1 MPSACTYTVF
11 FILTMPLLLTL
22 SYAQNTAPAKN
33 EKTALV
39 EVTVTDSH
47 KAPRSGEQVI
57 FKAKKTGKLS
67 EGRTDG
73 SGTLLATLPAGD
85 EYTVMLNTINDST
98 QFGKLPIPPLADNQ
112 SYTKPFV
119 VEISY
124 EPAKLFILNNVYFET
139 GKATLQPVS
148 FKQLQTLYEYMKWK
162 DSSRIEVGGH
172 TDNVGNDFDNLT
184 LSQKRADNVKAWLV
198 QKGINAS
205 RIIAKGYGAS
215 TPVADNNTDEGRGKN
230 RRTEVRIL

>member
-1 MPSACTYTVF
+1 MPTAYTFF
-11 FILTMPLLLTL
+11 FILIIAFLHN
-22 SYAQNTAPAKN
+22 SGHAQNTAPAN
-33 EKTALV
+33 NGKTAPV
-39 EVTVTDSH
+39 EVTVTDAH
-47 KAPRSGEQVI
+47 PLPGTGEQVI
-57 FKAKKTGKLS
+57 FKAKKTGKLF
-67 EGRTDG
+67 EGRTNK
-73 SGTLLATLPAGD
+73 SGKLLITLPAGD
-85 EYTVMLNTINDST
+85 EYTVMLNTINDTT

-119 VEISY
+119 IEMSY
-124 EPAKLFILNNVYFET
+124 EPAKEFILNDVYFET

-148 FKQLQTLYEYMKWK
+148 FKQLQVLYEYMKWK

-172 TDNVGNDFDNLT
+172 TDDVGNDTDNLT

-215 TPVADNNTDEGRGKN
+215 MPVADNNTDKGRGKN
-230 RRTEVRIL
+230 RRTEVKIL